1 MSDFSGGGISIFSK
15 RLIHIQDR
23 KSAGTHAGTFT
34 SGAWRVRD
42 LNTLLTNDIPG
53 ASAGT
58 NGITLP
64 SGDYFALGHAPAAA
78 VNRHK
83 TRLVGDVA
91 GTLLI
96 GSTEVC
102 GATDN
107 ITTRSIL
114 SGRFTLAAENFVQV
128 HHMCMTTVATFG
140 FGLTANFGDD
150 DVQTDLM
157 VWKVR

>member
-1 MSDFSGGGISIFSK
+1 MSGIFGGGIDTFSG
-15 RLIHIQDR
+15 RLAHMQDR
-23 KSAGTHAGTFT
+23 KTAGTHAGTFT

-42 LNTLLTNDIPG
+42 LNTLLTNQIPG

-58 NGITLP
+58 NGLILP
-64 SGDYFALGHAPAAA
+64 AGTYFAFATAPAAA

-96 GSTEVC
+96 GTTEVC

-114 SGRFTLAAENFVQV
+114 AGRFTLAAQNLVQV
-128 HHMCMTTVATFG
+128 HHQCMTTVATFG
-140 FGLTANFGDD
+140 FGLTANMTDA

-157 VWKVR
+157 VWKVG